1 MIKSFLFQQG
11 SKMFTLEQDSSL
23 KTHTFEVIY
32 LIFLKQQLFL
42 NVLDHIDVVYEY
54 YVPTTKERGQIRKS
68 EPYIKLNSSF
78 QVYIQFQTWD
88 WDKLMY
94 CNKLFFSQMERYITQ
109 TGHPCS
115 VSIGFGT

>member
-94 CNKLFFSQMERYITQ
+94 CNKLFFFLKW
-109 TGHPCS
+109 S
-115 VSIGFGT
+115 VT